1 MVIKEAIHEVI
12 NGKDLSYEMAQGA
25 MQEIMSGEASQILMA
40 TYLTALRMKGETIT
54 EITASAQAMR
64 DLGVHLTPD
73 YDVLEIVG
81 TGGDEVGTFNISTTS
96 AFVIAAAG
104 IPVAKH
110 GNRSVSSK
118 SGAADVLESL
128 GADISIDDKK
138 NKEVL
143 DKVKMSFLFAQ
154 YYHSSM
160 KNVGPV
166 RKEMGERTIFN
177 ILGPLTNPANASI
190 QLLGVYNNDL
200 VEKLAEVLKNLGVKR
215 GMAVCGNDGLDEI
228 TLTGPTHCCEIRD
241 GGLTSFDITPEQ
253 FGFETCDLEELIGGT
268 PQENAQI
275 TRDILS
281 GKETGAKRN
290 VILMNAGIAIYLG
303 KEGITME
310 EGVALAKEMIDSGKA
325 LEKLEQFVKETNA

>member
-25 MQEIMSGEASQILMA
+25 MKEIMSGEASQILMA

-128 GADISIDDKK
+128 GADITIDDKK
-138 NKEVL
+138 SKEVL

-310 EGVALAKEMIDSGKA
+310 EGAALAKEMIDSGKA
-325 LEKLEQFVKETNA
+325 LEKLEEFVKETNA